1 MHSPFLS
8 WIYPIPNYVVHGN
21 MIYFLWKVSFDIR
34 NTGDPGNQLMKGKQV
49 DVGIYRIKFTVYKT
63 GNVHVCFV
71 DRITGEERSVRVR
84 NPLIFQKRVSSVYY
98 RI

>member
-1 MHSPFLS
+1 MR
-8 WIYPIPNYVVHGN
+8 IKEI
-21 MIYFLWKVSFDIR
+21 
-34 NTGDPGNQLMKGKQV
+34 

-71 DRITGEERSVRVR
+71 NRISGEERTLKVR
-84 NPLIFQKRVSSVYY
+84 NPLALQKKVDSVNY

>member
-1 MHSPFLS
+1 
-8 WIYPIPNYVVHGN
+8 
-21 MIYFLWKVSFDIR
+21 
-34 NTGDPGNQLMKGKQV
+34 MKGKHV

-71 DRITGEERSVRVR
+71 NRITGEERTLKVG
-84 NPLIFQKRVSSVYY
+84 NPLTLQKKVNSVYY

>member
-1 MHSPFLS
+1 
-8 WIYPIPNYVVHGN
+8 
-21 MIYFLWKVSFDIR
+21 
-34 NTGDPGNQLMKGKQV
+34 MKGKQV

-71 DRITGEERSVRVR
+71 NRITGEERTLKVG
-84 NPLIFQKRVSSVYY
+84 NPLTLQKKVNSVYY

>member
-1 MHSPFLS
+1 
-8 WIYPIPNYVVHGN
+8 
-21 MIYFLWKVSFDIR
+21 
-34 NTGDPGNQLMKGKQV
+34 MKGKQV

-71 DRITGEERSVRVR
+71 NRITGEERTLKVR
-84 NPLIFQKRVSSVYY
+84 NPMTLQKKVNSVYY